1 MSELMLEIGKLT
13 LRDRLAL
20 VQEILATIAAEA
32 EPSAGLELSESEIL
46 ELTRRYPS
54 ASRRLVATRP
64 LLAHALSGQKAALEQ
79 ALVAEE
85 SAERELDRSYWLPL
99 RTEL

>member
-32 EPSAGLELSESEIL
+32 EPTAGLELSESEIL
-46 ELTRRYPS
+46 ELNRRSDEVESGSVPTVS
-54 ASRRLVATRP
+54 WTSVKEK
-64 LLAHALSGQKAALEQ
+64 LAARYG
-79 ALVAEE
+79 
-85 SAERELDRSYWLPL
+85 
-99 RTEL
+99 TNN